1 MLTLLMTVKRFQCRP
16 SDTMGISD
24 SYTAWC
30 FDEVCLYLISKIE
43 ETGEIPDVWQK
54 CDNKTAV
61 ASMLQRRG
69 VIFNDRRRND
79 KRKSDT

>member
-1 MLTLLMTVKRFQCRP
+1 MLTLLASVRRFQGRP

-30 FDEVCLYLISKIE
+30 FDEACLYLISKIE
-43 ETGEIPDVWQK
+43 ETGEVPDVWQE

>member
-1 MLTLLMTVKRFQCRP
+1 MLTLLLSGRRFSKRP
-16 SDTMGISD
+16 SEILCIPD

-30 FDEVCLYLISKIE
+30 FDEASLYLLTKME

-61 ASMLQRRG
+61 ESMLQRKG
-69 VIFNDRRRND
+69 VIFNDRRRNN
-79 KRKSDT
+79 KCKSDT

>member
-1 MLTLLMTVKRFQCRP
+1 MLTLLMSAKRFSKRP
-16 SDTMGISD
+16 SEIVCISD

-30 FDEVCLYLISKIE
+30 FDEAALYLLAKIE
-43 ETGEIPDVWQK
+43 GSGEIPDMWRK

-79 KRKSDT
+79 KCQPDT